1 MLFKQNLF
9 ANIFLLSEKEN
20 IGSKYRVLPNNV
32 KFVYQR
38 IKKSVSVQKQK
49 QVVASDIG
57 GSKKKKQKFRQLYV
71 LLYSHDFKVLFQN
84 IKLCCPIFL

>member
-38 IKKSVSVQKQK
+38 IKSVSVQKQK

-57 GSKKKKQKFRQLYV
+57 GSKKKKQKFRQLYF

-84 IKLCCPIFL
+84 IKLCCPILL

>member
-9 ANIFLLSEKEN
+9 ENIFLLSEKEN
-20 IGSKYRVLPNNV
+20 IGSKYRVLPKNV

-38 IKKSVSVQKQK
+38 IKSVSVQKQK

-84 IKLCCPIFL
+84 IKLCCPILL

>member
-1 MLFKQNLF
+1 MLFKQNLS
-9 ANIFLLSEKEN
+9 ANIFLLCEKEN
-20 IGSKYRVLPNNV
+20 IGSKYRVLPKNV

-38 IKKSVSVQKQK
+38 IKCVSVQKQK

-57 GSKKKKQKFRQLYV
+57 GSKKKKQKFRQLYF
-71 LLYSHDFKVLFQN
+71 LLYSHDFTVLFQN

>member
-57 GSKKKKQKFRQLYV
+57 GSKKKKFRQLYV

-84 IKLCCPIFL
+84 IKLCCPILL

>member
-1 MLFKQNLF
+1 MLFKQNLS
-9 ANIFLLSEKEN
+9 ANIFLLCEKEN
-20 IGSKYRVLPNNV
+20 IGSKYRVLPKNV

-38 IKKSVSVQKQK
+38 IKIVSVQKQK

-84 IKLCCPIFL
+84 IKLCCPILL

>member
-1 MLFKQNLF
+1 MLFKQNLS
-9 ANIFLLSEKEN
+9 ANIFLLCEKEN
-20 IGSKYRVLPNNV
+20 IGSKYRVLPKNV

-38 IKKSVSVQKQK
+38 IKSVSVQKQK

-57 GSKKKKQKFRQLYV
+57 GSKKKKQKFRQLYF

-84 IKLCCPIFL
+84 IKLCCPILL

>member
-9 ANIFLLSEKEN
+9 ENIFLLSEKEN

-38 IKKSVSVQKQK
+38 IKSVSVQKQK

-84 IKLCCPIFL
+84 IKLCCPILL